1 MSRVQT
7 GNLRRFLPIGPRGWL
22 VRAPGFTARE
32 VRQLLREG
40 GGSTRGRAVSRILAR
55 TSDWLPDEPDI
66 VAFPFHYW
74 RQLPQILLAYSR
86 GETVEAI
93 GQRVSIFGTAW
104 GVEHSIE
111 MACRRIAAC
120 LNRDPASYG
129 LE

>member
-1 MSRVQT
+1 MSKAQT
-7 GNLRRFLPIGPRGWL
+7 SNLRRFLPIGPCGWL
-22 VRAPGFTARE
+22 VRTLGFTACE

-40 GGSTRGRAVSRILAR
+40 TGSVRGRAVSRVLAR

-66 VAFPFHYW
+66 IAFPFHYW

-93 GQRVSIFGTAW
+93 GQRISLYGAAW
-104 GVEHSIE
+104 GVEHRVE

-129 LE
+129 LA

>member
-1 MSRVQT
+1 MSKAQT
-7 GNLRRFLPIGPRGWL
+7 GNLRRFLPVGPRGWL
-22 VRAPGFTARE
+22 VRTPGFTTRE
-32 VRQLLREG
+32 VRQLLRDG
-40 GGSTRGRAVSRILAR
+40 GGSVRGRAVSRVLAH

-93 GQRVSIFGTAW
+93 GRRVSLFGTAW
-104 GVEHSIE
+104 GVEHSVE

-120 LNRDPASYG
+120 LNRDPAGYG